1 MYFCMN
7 YGTKRLKN
15 KVIGKLVFKAFA
27 DLKHHN
33 KTVKLTKKKKK
44 IPGSLKRTIE
54 THNNIDK

>member
-1 MYFCMN
+1 MN
-7 YGTKRLKN
+7 YGRKRLKN

-33 KTVKLTKKKKK
+33 KMVKLTKKK